1 MGANALM
8 DVLREIHRFPKAL
21 KSNFVRENTHAIAAL
36 ASRGLISTTVPLAI
50 GGTVDSHNWRIT
62 DLGLVHLDTNT
73 NT

>member
-21 KSNFVRENTHAIAAL
+21 QSNFIRESTHAVAAL
-36 ASRGLISTTVPLAI
+36 ASRGLITTTVPLAS

-62 DLGLVHLDTNT
+62 DLGLVHLEMNT
-73 NT
+73 PT